1 MGLEELRKDYGDP
14 LTAAEVAA
22 FFGVDRRT
30 VQKYPERFG
39 GVWVA
44 PGRLRFFENRIRE
57 ILHANTIPNERRG
70 EMAGRCE
77 DQRGQGG
84 NKDVRRRAGREKGS
98 NSMGKRNPQTIPSGR
113 DPYGL
118 AGFLAVGQ

>member
-57 ILHANTIPNERRG
+57 ILHANAIPNERRC
-70 EMAGRCE
+70 EVAGRCE
-77 DQRGQGG
+77 DQRGQSGDK
-84 NKDVRRRAGREKGS
+84 NVRHRAGREKGS
-98 NSMGKRNPQTIPSGR
+98 NSMGKRNPQTIPSER